1 MEERMEST
9 AKALELMTAKIEA
22 LGVEAEQLCKRHFD
36 LVMAENKNKDW
47 ENRSALYP
55 VTRVRGFGLTANW
68 YEVKW
73 YGNKAAG
80 TRRMNKKL
88 IHKPK
93 AGHSYTLAK
102 LESHSQPWEVD
113 MVREVE
119 AGLAEIRRK
128 AAIVSKALSL
138 LNQLNRLESE

>member
-1 MEERMEST
+1 MEDT

-36 LVMAENKNKDW
+36 FVMAENKNKEW

-55 VTRVRGFGLTANW
+55 VTRVRGYGLTANW

-93 AGHSYTLAK
+93 GSHSYTFAK

-119 AGLAEIRRK
+119 VGLAEIRRK
-128 AAIVSKALSL
+128 AAVVSKALL
-138 LNQLNRLESE
+138 YLKQLDRLETE

>member
-1 MEERMEST
+1 MEDT

-36 LVMAENKNKDW
+36 FVMAENKNKEW

-55 VTRVRGFGLTANW
+55 VTRVRGYGLTANW

-93 AGHSYTLAK
+93 AGHSYTIAK

-113 MVREVE
+113 MVREIE

-128 AAIVSKALSL
+128 AAIASKTLSL
-138 LNQLNRLESE
+138 LNQFNRLESK

>member
-1 MEERMEST
+1 MEDT

-36 LVMAENKNKDW
+36 WVMAENKNKEW

-55 VTRVRGFGLTANW
+55 VTRVRGYGLTANW

-93 AGHSYTLAK
+93 GSHSYTFAK

-119 AGLAEIRRK
+119 VGLAEIRRK
-128 AAIVSKALSL
+128 AAVVSKALL
-138 LNQLNRLESE
+138 YLKQLDRLETE

>member
-1 MEERMEST
+1 MEDTTRAIEIM
-9 AKALELMTAKIEA
+9 AAKIEA
-22 LGVEAEQLCKRHFD
+22 LGTAAEQLCRRHFD
-36 LVMAENKNKDW
+36 LVMAGNKTKDW
-47 ENRSALYP
+47 ANKSTLYAIA
-55 VTRVRGFGLTANW
+55 RVRGYGMTANW

>member
-1 MEERMEST
+1 MEST

-93 AGHSYTLAK
+93 GSHSYTRAY
-102 LESHSQPWEVD
+102 P
-113 MVREVE
+113 
-119 AGLAEIRRK
+119 
-128 AAIVSKALSL
+128 VST
-138 LNQLNRLESE
+138 QDHYR

>member
-1 MEERMEST
+1 MEGTTR
-9 AKALELMTAKIEA
+9 ALELMTAKIEA
-22 LGVEAEQLCKRHFD
+22 LGVEADQLCKRHFD

-47 ENRSALYP
+47 ANKSTLYAIA
-55 VTRVRGFGLTANW
+55 RVRGFGLTANW

-93 AGHSYTLAK
+93 AGHSYTIAK

-113 MVREVE
+113 MVREIE

-128 AAIVSKALSL
+128 AAIASKTLSL
-138 LNQLNRLESE
+138 LNQFNRLESK

>member
-1 MEERMEST
+1 MADSQTETTGVIT
-9 AKALELMTAKIEA
+9 ALQNMLNG
-22 LGVEAEQLCKRHFD
+22 LGSAAEDLCKGHLEF
-36 LVMAENKNKDW
+36 VMAENKSKDW
-47 ENRSALYP
+47 DNKSSLYVKP
-55 VTRVRGFGLTANW
+55 RMRGYGLTCNW

-73 YGNKAAG
+73 YGKNDAG
-80 TRRMNKKL
+80 TRRMSKKL

-93 AGHSYTLAK
+93 SSHSYTIAK

-128 AAIVSKALSL
+128 AAIVSKALL
-138 LNQLNRLESE
+138 YLKQLERLEAE

>member
-1 MEERMEST
+1 MEDT

-22 LGVEAEQLCKRHFD
+22 LGVGAEQLCKRHFD
-36 LVMAENKNKDW
+36 WVMAENKNKEW

-55 VTRVRGFGLTANW
+55 VTRVRGYGLTANW

-93 AGHSYTLAK
+93 GSHSYTFAK

-119 AGLAEIRRK
+119 VGLAEIRRK
-128 AAIVSKALSL
+128 AAVVSKALL
-138 LNQLNRLESE
+138 YLKQLDRLETD

>member
-1 MEERMEST
+1 MEST

-93 AGHSYTLAK
+93 GSHSYTFAK

-119 AGLAEIRRK
+119 VGLAEIRRK
-128 AAIVSKALSL
+128 AAVVSKALL
-138 LNQLNRLESE
+138 YLKQLDRLETE

>member
-1 MEERMEST
+1 MEST

-36 LVMAENKNKDW
+36 LVMAENKNKEW

-55 VTRVRGFGLTANW
+55 VTRVRGYGLTANW

-93 AGHSYTLAK
+93 GSHSYTFAK
-102 LESHSQPWEVD
+102 LESHSQTWEVD

-119 AGLAEIRRK
+119 VGLAEIRRK
-128 AAIVSKALSL
+128 AAVVSKALL
-138 LNQLNRLESE
+138 YLKQLDRLETE

>member
-1 MEERMEST
+1 MEGTTR
-9 AKALELMTAKIEA
+9 ALELMTAKIEA
-22 LGVEAEQLCKRHFD
+22 LGVEADQLCKRHFD

-47 ENRSALYP
+47 ANKSTLYAIA
-55 VTRVRGFGLTANW
+55 RVRGYSLTANW

-80 TRRMNKKL
+80 TRRINKKL

-93 AGHSYTLAK
+93 AGHSYTFAK
-102 LESHSQPWEVD
+102 LESHSQPWELD

-128 AAIVSKALSL
+128 AAIVSKALL
-138 LNQLNRLESE
+138 YLKQIERLEAE

>member
-1 MEERMEST
+1 MEGTTRAIEIM
-9 AKALELMTAKIEA
+9 AAKIEA
-22 LGVEAEQLCKRHFD
+22 LGTAAEQLCKRHFD

-47 ENRSALYP
+47 ANKSTLYAIA
-55 VTRVRGFGLTANW
+55 RVRGFGLTANW

-93 AGHSYTLAK
+93 AGHSYTIAK

-113 MVREVE
+113 MVREIE

-128 AAIVSKALSL
+128 AAIASKTLSL
-138 LNQLNRLESE
+138 LNQFNRLESK